1 MLHAQSN
8 FFTLDFFHQTSS
20 IFLLTTYIFHLT
32 SYIIHIVVS
41 LFFRSWQGDGK
52 VLASINS
59 LLELANPLPTLW
71 KNYEKRPFRPNF
83 NKRLEKTIKN
93 IWKCDYK

>member
-20 IFLLTTYIFHLT
+20 IFLLTSYIFHLT

-59 LLELANPLPTLW
+59 LLELANPLPTTCEPLAYTMGMS
-71 KNYEKRPFRPNF
+71 KERICHK
-83 NKRLEKTIKN
+83 
-93 IWKCDYK
+93 

>member
-8 FFTLDFFHQTSS
+8 FFTLDLFHQPSA
-20 IFLLTTYIFHLT
+20 IFH
-32 SYIIHIVVS
+32 IVAS
-41 LFFRSWQGDGK
+41 LFFRSKQGDGK

-71 KNYEKRPFRPNF
+71 E
-83 NKRLEKTIKN
+83 
-93 IWKCDYK
+93 

>member
-8 FFTLDFFHQTSS
+8 FFTSDFLHQPSP
-20 IFLLTTYIFHLT
+20 IF
-32 SYIIHIVVS
+32 HIVVS
-41 LFFRSWQGDGK
+41 LFFRSKQGDGK

-71 KNYEKRPFRPNF
+71 E
-83 NKRLEKTIKN
+83 
-93 IWKCDYK
+93 

>member
-8 FFTLDFFHQTSS
+8 FFTLDLFHQPSA
-20 IFLLTTYIFHLT
+20 IFH
-32 SYIIHIVVS
+32 IVAS
-41 LFFRSWQGDGK
+41 LFFRKQGDGK

-71 KNYEKRPFRPNF
+71 E
-83 NKRLEKTIKN
+83 
-93 IWKCDYK
+93 